1 MNFIKSLPLLFL
13 PFFLQ
18 GQTAPQMN
26 AAEIK
31 LSLQKLAVTGS
42 VLYIAAHPDDENT
55 RLLTWL
61 SKGRKVRAGYLSLT
75 RGDGGQNLIG
85 TEQTEELGLI
95 RTQELLAARKIDGAE
110 QFFARAIDFGY
121 SKTAEETFSIW
132 NKDLILSDVVRMIRT
147 FRPDV
152 IITRFPPDTRAGHG
166 NHSAS
171 AILAIEA
178 FAAAANPKQF
188 PELGKPWQAKRILW
202 NTYNFGTNNTT
213 SADQLKID
221 VGGYNSLLGKSYGEL
236 AAQSRSQHKTQGFGS
251 ASQRGPELE
260 YFALLAGKP
269 AKTDLLDDIDIS
281 WNRVS
286 NGKMIGELISK
297 INSNFDMINPASS
310 VPDLLKLRSLINQ
323 IDDGPLKNYK
333 LKEVDDLIMSCAG
346 IWFEM
351 TSLDPEVSTADSIRI
366 KIQAIS
372 LMPGALKMPVT
383 ISERRSGM
391 PEKVL
396 SEKLLTIQTK
406 IGPGLLTQPYWL
418 TFNRTQGAYNN
429 GPEAMGRP
437 ESEPIKAQFLVRIG
451 SHLLEISRNVLY
463 KFADPVK
470 GEVYQPLIISPPVIV
485 SPVQKMLISGNNNS
499 SRISVK
505 VTAKKD
511 LVKGSVRLQGSD
523 PLIVLDA
530 PKPFELKKK
539 GDVTYI
545 DFQVLPAKN
554 SQSNTLSEIRVSADV
569 DVKTYSY
576 DESKISY
583 DHLPVISYFPF
594 ADFKYLNADI
604 KTSGKRIAY
613 IPGAGDRIAESL
625 KLVGYSVDVLTT
637 DNLLTRDLSVYDAII
652 AGVRLYN
659 VNADVSRFN
668 SRIMEYVKNGGTY
681 LVQYNVNN
689 GLKIN
694 EMGPYPFKISNTRVT
709 DESAHVRILSSGHPV
724 LNYPNKITS
733 EDFNNWVQERG
744 LYFATAFGN
753 SYQAILSMH
762 DPGEQEN
769 NGALIVSDYG
779 KGRFVYT
786 SLSFFRQLPAGV
798 PGAYRLFVN
807 LIAKRKN

>member
-1 MNFIKSLPLLFL
+1 
-13 PFFLQ
+13 
-18 GQTAPQMN
+18 
-26 AAEIK
+26 
-31 LSLQKLAVTGS
+31 
-42 VLYIAAHPDDENT
+42 
-55 RLLTWL
+55 
-61 SKGRKVRAGYLSLT
+61 
-75 RGDGGQNLIG
+75 
-85 TEQTEELGLI
+85 
-95 RTQELLAARKIDGAE
+95 
-110 QFFARAIDFGY
+110 
-121 SKTAEETFSIW
+121 
-132 NKDLILSDVVRMIRT
+132 
-147 FRPDV
+147 
-152 IITRFPPDTRAGHG
+152 
-166 NHSAS
+166 
-171 AILAIEA
+171 
-178 FAAAANPKQF
+178 
-188 PELGKPWQAKRILW
+188 
-202 NTYNFGTNNTT
+202 TNNTT

-260 YFALLAGKP
+260 YFALLAGAP

-281 WNRVS
+281 WNRVN

-297 INSNFDMINPASS
+297 INSNFDMIDPASS
-310 VPDLLKLRSLINQ
+310 VPDLLKLQSLINK
-323 IDDGPLKNYK
+323 IDDGPLKTHK
-333 LKEVDDLIMSCAG
+333 LKEVDDLIMACAG

-372 LMPGALKMPVT
+372 LMPDALKMPVS

-391 PEKVL
+391 SEKLL
-396 SEKLLTIQTK
+396 SENLLTIQTK

-418 TFNRTQGAYNN
+418 TFNRTQGLYNS
-429 GPEAMGRP
+429 GPEAMDRP
-437 ESEPIKAQFLVRIG
+437 ESEPIKAQFEVKIG
-451 SHLLEISRNVLY
+451 NHLLEISRNVLY

-485 SPVQKMLISGNNNS
+485 SPVQKMLFSGNNNS
-499 SRISVK
+499 SQIRVK

-523 PLIVLDA
+523 PLIIPDA
-530 PKPFELKKK
+530 AQPFELKKK
-539 GDVTYI
+539 GDVTYV

-554 SQSNTLSEIRVSADV
+554 SQPNTLSEIRVSADV
-569 DVKTYSY
+569 DGKTYSY
-576 DESKISY
+576 DEAKISY

-613 IPGAGDRIAESL
+613 ISGAGDRIAESL
-625 KLVGYSVDVLTT
+625 KLVGYSVDMLTNN
-637 DNLLTRDLSVYDAII
+637 NLLTRDLSVYDAII

-659 VNADVSRFN
+659 VNADVSGFN

-694 EMGPYPFKISNTRVT
+694 EIGPYPFKISNTRVT
-709 DESAHVRILSSGHPV
+709 DESAHVRILNSGHPV
-724 LNYPNKITS
+724 LNYPNKITG
-733 EDFNNWVQERG
+733 EDFNHWVQERG
-744 LYFATAFGN
+744 LYFATGFESN
-753 SYQAILSMH
+753 YQAIFSMH
-762 DPGEQEN
+762 DPGEQES

-807 LIAKRKN
+807 LIAKRKH